1 MCLVFHCLQFAEASK
16 SSKESASAD
25 QYTPLPASTDI
36 SGNHRGAVVVYTT
49 MAHAMYALLIV
60 SHTFMHTQ
68 ASIHARV
75 SCQQP
80 IFLLWGQCGS
90 VTCSLYEGL
99 L

>member
-49 MAHAMYALLIV
+49 MAHAIC
-60 SHTFMHTQ
+60 STDCITH
-68 ASIHARV
+68 IHAHTSIYTR
-75 SCQQP
+75 SGELSATN
-80 IFLLWGQCGS
+80 IFTVGS
-90 VTCSLYEGL
+90 VWQRYMQLV
-99 L
+99 